1 MQDDSV
7 ECDALRS
14 FSRPRYFYGQL
25 LDVRHFESEQ
35 AYFKRKQWLHNRLID
50 GFGVVCGLDVQ
61 VGPDDHSVVVMSGLA
76 LDRQGREIVVPAR
89 TRPLVIPARP
99 DAEPPPD
106 GKGAGSSYG
115 TSNNGNNNGGR
126 NGEDHC
132 DDDWV
137 QLVIC
142 YEECRTDPEP
152 VMAGGCDTTTRCSPG
167 AIREGYSL
175 SLQPGKAPD
184 IPLDPV
190 IQGLVKGN
198 NVNYRALVDWVSAPC
213 DCDGGPG
220 CITLANIHLPAADKT
235 LELSDIDI
243 SVRPIVYGLDLL
255 WELVLSLT
263 HETPNRRTG
272 KN

>member
-1 MQDDSV
+1 MQDDPV

-35 AYFKRKQWLHNRLID
+35 AYFKRKQWLRNRLVD

-61 VGPDDHSVVVMSGLA
+61 VGDDEHSVVVMPGLA
-76 LDRQGREIVVPAR
+76 LDRQGREIVVP
-89 TRPLVIPARP
+89 TRSKPVAIPSRPAP
-99 DAEPPPD
+99 DATPS
-106 GKGAGSSYG
+106 G
-115 TSNNGNNNGGR
+115 NNGGSSS
-126 NGEDHC
+126 NNNEGHC
-132 DDDWV
+132 EDDWV
-137 QLVIC
+137 QLVVC
-142 YEECRTDPEP
+142 YEECKTDPEP
-152 VMAGGCDTTTRCSPG
+152 VMSGGCDATTRCSPG

-175 SLQPGKAPD
+175 SLRPGKAPD
-184 IPLDPV
+184 IPLDSV

-198 NVNYRALVDWVSAPC
+198 NINYRALVEWVSAPC

-220 CITLANIHLPAADKT
+220 CITLANIHLPATDNT
-235 LELSDIDI
+235 LEPSDIDI

-255 WELVLSLT
+255 WELVLALS
-263 HETPNRRTG
+263 HDAPNRRTG